1 MNLSYTKL
9 LFFSLFI
16 LFSCNHDEEILT
28 TITASDFAVTMNENP
43 VAQQVLGKI
52 EATTNQGNLKYEITS
67 QNIAGAIAV
76 NSTTGEIFVADPI
89 LFDYETNPII
99 YGVAKVSNGNV
110 FKEIQIKITLRDV
123 LETSVSINDFTFN
136 INENPTNQLLIGK
149 ISGTTNVGT
158 LTYSIESQSNSNA
171 LRIDGPTGN
180 LYVVTRSYFNFETNP
195 VITAVVKAS
204 NNTIS
209 ALSNITINLKDLNSC
224 DEENANMENYFAD
237 YVNLGNH
244 SINMTM
250 DYATHEYT
258 FQVTEA
264 LNLCSVGYQSS
275 TGIPCVIEIV
285 DENNTVLYNN
295 IFTFSTTEQ
304 DYKSLPLINLQA
316 NKNYT
321 VRRRF
326 ENYNDTSDIIGK
338 LFHNTDYSSTV
349 VPFTAGKIIISHSK
363 YYELNGTIISKS
375 MIPYITLGYS
385 IP

>member
-224 DEENANMENYFAD
+224 DEGNANMENYFAD

-304 DYKSLPLINLQA
+304 DYKSLPLINLKP

-321 VRRRF
+321 VRRKF

>member
-1 MNLSYTKL
+1 
-9 LFFSLFI
+9 
-16 LFSCNHDEEILT
+16 
-28 TITASDFAVTMNENP
+28 
-43 VAQQVLGKI
+43 
-52 EATTNQGNLKYEITS
+52 
-67 QNIAGAIAV
+67 
-76 NSTTGEIFVADPI
+76 
-89 LFDYETNPII
+89 
-99 YGVAKVSNGNV
+99 
-110 FKEIQIKITLRDV
+110 
-123 LETSVSINDFTFN
+123 
-136 INENPTNQLLIGK
+136 
-149 ISGTTNVGT
+149 
-158 LTYSIESQSNSNA
+158 
-171 LRIDGPTGN
+171 
-180 LYVVTRSYFNFETNP
+180 
-195 VITAVVKAS
+195 
-204 NNTIS
+204 
-209 ALSNITINLKDLNSC
+209 
-224 DEENANMENYFAD
+224 MENYFAD

-285 DENNTVLYNN
+285 DDNNTVIYND

-304 DYKSLPLINLQA
+304 DYKSLPLINLQP

-338 LFHNTDYSSTV
+338 LFHNKDYSSTV

-363 YYELNGTIISKS
+363 YYELNGTIINKS

>member
-304 DYKSLPLINLQA
+304 DYKSLPLINLKP

-321 VRRRF
+321 VRRKF